1 MVINPNGTLFIRHS
15 DKTTTQEGRSGKG
28 AIGIYGLLDVPE
40 GLPDEK
46 QVLAMFQQTPQ
57 GIRLVLTDKIFE
69 AGDRQGLTE
78 DHPLYNPLSLRRLG
92 DFATSNMWVDAQPQ
106 PQVTQ
111 GLVHIRKTPLAAPA
125 PGREHVLVVS
135 VIRNNPLLQLLDEHL
150 IDLREGLI
158 RGAPLFV
165 GDRTR
170 GSQPDTVLTEP
181 FYLGADGQ
189 RWAIRSTLGKESAEI
204 IDRLRGIATTDPD
217 QRSDADQRWLA
228 EMRRSMAYGYMVKR
242 YDSPSDADFQAFQKA
257 MQPHALPHDR
267 LISPEE
273 LRVFERHANRVIRRV
288 EDLEQDEPAPEMRA
302 G

>member
-15 DKTTTQEGRSGKG
+15 HKTTNQEGRSGQG

-57 GIRLVLTDKIFE
+57 GIRLDLTDKIFKP
-69 AGDRQGLTE
+69 GDRQGPTE
-78 DHPLYNPLSLRRLG
+78 DHPLYNPLSLRGLG
-92 DFATSNMWVDAQPQ
+92 DFATSTMWVDAQPQ

-125 PGREHVLVVS
+125 PGRELVLVVS
-135 VIRNNPLLQLLDEHL
+135 VIRNNPLLQLPDEHL

-158 RGAPLFV
+158 HGAPLFV

-170 GSQPDTVLTEP
+170 GSQPDTVLTQP
-181 FYLGADGQ
+181 FYLGTDDQ
-189 RWAIRSTLGKESAEI
+189 RWAIRSTSGKASAEI
-204 IDRLRGIATTDPD
+204 IERIRGVATTSHD
-217 QRSDADQRWLA
+217 QRSEVDQRWLA
-228 EMRRSMAYGYMVKR
+228 EMRHSMAYGYMVKR
-242 YDSPSDADFQAFQKA
+242 YENPADADFQAFQKA
-257 MQPHALPHDR
+257 MQPHALPYDR
-267 LISPEE
+267 LISSDE
-273 LRVFERHANRVIRRV
+273 LSAFERHARRAIAGNRDRH
-288 EDLEQDEPAPEMRA
+288 EDEHTDRMSA